1 MSTEPARDGRIST
14 ATWIGLF
21 LSLFG
26 VVIIRQAFRFFTPD
40 GPVTAVAWKEA
51 LIWVIAA
58 ALLFLI
64 RRGEGLPLRSIGL
77 GTSPW
82 WKSILWGLAK

>member
-1 MSTEPARDGRIST
+1 MEQIFESERAGSRIPMESMKIVPIGASQIMSTEPARDGRIST

-51 LIWVIAA
+51 LI
-58 ALLFLI
+58 
-64 RRGEGLPLRSIGL
+64 
-77 GTSPW
+77 
-82 WKSILWGLAK
+82 

>member
-1 MSTEPARDGRIST
+1 MSDEP

-40 GPVTAVAWKEA
+40 MPVTAMAWRET
-51 LIWVIAA
+51 LIWLIAA

-64 RRGEGLPLRSIGL
+64 RRGEGFRLTIEMWSRW
-77 GTSPW
+77 TRCR
-82 WKSILWGLAK
+82 